1 MKKSVLWL
9 VAMLL
14 VMSMFLA
21 ACNGGAKP
29 VEEEPKKA
37 EETKEEDKKEEDK
50 KEEAT
55 NEPVAGGTVTF
66 AFTQPFKGVLDY
78 AFYEGQDD
86 ALALG
91 FMSEGLIST
100 GDDLLPEPNVATWE
114 FNEDQ
119 TQLTF
124 KIQPGVKWH
133 DGKELKAEDMEFA
146 WYVLAD
152 KDYAGPRF
160 TNVSMIKGAQAYKDG
175 TADKIEGITVVDDY
189 TITVTVEE
197 PTVNLLDNIWVIP
210 MNKAHYEGIAV
221 ADMVDS
227 PQVRKNPQGFG
238 PFKVKNIVPGEMIEF
253 ERFDDYWQGKPYLD
267 GVIYKVIDPALA
279 SGLLESGEVDIM
291 EAPSDQYPEIKELD
305 NLTLLEEPSLGY
317 NYIGFDWGR
326 WDEAKG
332 QVVSDNPKF
341 QNKQLRQ
348 AMAHALDR
356 QGILDGFSNGLG
368 QIVNV
373 PMPSVSWAKIPD
385 DQINAYEYDPEKAK
399 ALLAEAGYKDTDGDG
414 FVEDPKGEKFTVNFD
429 AMSST
434 STAEPRA
441 QYILQNWKDV
451 GIDAR
456 LNGGAL
462 KDFNLFYDSLDA
474 DDPSFETFNGGW
486 GLATDPDP
494 AGIWL
499 STDKWNMW
507 RWYSEKSDEL
517 IKAGVKFPEDPS
529 KDVVEHRKEIYYE
542 WQKLVNEELPMIFM
556 FQPLDVYAANK
567 SLQNV
572 DANAFTVQKDVHLW
586 WIKE

>member
-14 VMSMFLA
+14 VLSMFLA
-21 ACNGGAKP
+21 ACSGGTDEETTEETP
-29 VEEEPKKA
+29 EETTGEDTTEEE
-37 EETKEEDKKEEDK
+37 E
-50 KEEAT
+50 EEAT
-55 NEPVAGGTVTF
+55 DEPVAGGVATY
-66 AFTQPFKGVLDY
+66 AFTQAFKGVLDF

-86 ALALG
+86 SLALG
-91 FMSEGLIST
+91 FMAEALIST
-100 GDDLLPEPNVATWE
+100 GDDLLPEPNVADWE

-133 DGKELKAEDMEFA
+133 DGDELKAEDMEFA
-146 WYVLAD
+146 WYVISDAD
-152 KDYAGPRF
+152 YPGTRF

-175 TADKIEGITVVDDY
+175 TADTIEGITVVDDY

-197 PTVNLLDNIWVIP
+197 PVVNLLDNIWVYP
-210 MNKAHYEGIAV
+210 MHKDHYEGIAV
-221 ADMVDS
+221 ADMIDS
-227 PQVRKNPQGFG
+227 PQVRQNPMGFG

-253 ERFDDYWQGKPYLD
+253 ERFDDYWQGPALLD
-267 GVIYKVIDPALA
+267 GVVYKVIDPALA

-291 EAPSDQYPEIKELD
+291 EAPSDQYPEISELPG
-305 NLTLLEEPSLGY
+305 LTLHEEPSLGY
-317 NYIGFDWGR
+317 SYIGFDFGHY
-326 WDEAKG
+326 DNEAG
-332 QVVSDNPKF
+332 IVVSDNPKF
-341 QNKQLRQ
+341 QDKALRH

-368 QIVNV
+368 QLVNV
-373 PMPSVSWAKIPD
+373 PLPSVSWAKIPD
-385 DQINAYEYDPEKAK
+385 DQINAYEFDPEKAK
-399 ALLAEAGYKDTDGDG
+399 SILDEAGYVDTDGDG
-414 FVEDPKGEKFTVNFD
+414 FREDPNGEKLTINFD

-451 GIDAR
+451 GLDAR

-462 KDFNLFYDSLDA
+462 KDFNLFYDSIDA
-474 DDPSFETFNGGW
+474 DDPTIETFNGAW

-494 AGIWL
+494 AGIW
-499 STDKWNMW
+499 SSDSKWNMM
-507 RWYSEKSDEL
+507 RWYNEKSDEL
-517 IKAGVKFPEDPS
+517 IAAGVKFPEDAS
-529 KDVVEHRKEIYYE
+529 KDVLEHRKEIYYE
-542 WQKLVNEELPMIFM
+542 WQKLVNEELPSIFM
-556 FQPLDVYAANK
+556 FQPLDVYAVNER
-567 SLQNV
+567 LQGT

>member
-29 VEEEPKKA
+29 AEEDPKPA
-37 EETKEEDKKEEDK
+37 EETKEDDK

-55 NEPVAGGTVTF
+55 NEPVAGGTVTY

-78 AFYEGQDD
+78 AFYEGEDD
-86 ALALG
+86 SLALG

-146 WYVLAD
+146 WYVIAD
-152 KDYAGPRF
+152 PDYAGQRF

-175 TADKIEGITVVDDY
+175 KADKIEGITVVDDY

-197 PTVNLLDNIWVIP
+197 PIVNLLDNLWVYP
-210 MNKAHYEGIAV
+210 MNKTHYEGVAV

-227 PQVRKNPQGFG
+227 EQVRKNPVGFG

-253 ERFDDYWQGKPYLD
+253 ERFDDYWQGKPLLD
-267 GVIYKVIDPALA
+267 GVVYKVIDPALA
-279 SGLLESGEVDIM
+279 SGLLKSGEIDILG
-291 EAPSDQYPEIKELD
+291 APSDQYPEIKALENVILH
-305 NLTLLEEPSLGY
+305 EEPSLGY
-317 NYIGFDWGR
+317 SYIAFDWGR
-326 WDEAKG
+326 WDADKG

-368 QIVNV
+368 QVLNV
-373 PMPSVSWAKIPD
+373 PLPSVSWAKIPD
-385 DQINAYEYDPEKAK
+385 DQINSYEYDPEKAK
-399 ALLAEAGYKDTDGDG
+399 AILAEAGYKDTDGDG

-441 QYILQNWKDV
+441 QYILQNWKEV

-462 KDFNLFYDSLDA
+462 KDFNLFYDTIDA
-474 DDPSFETFNGGW
+474 DDPSVETFNGAW

-494 AGIWL
+494 SGIWL
-499 STDKWNMW
+499 STDQWNMW

-517 IKAGVKFPEDPS
+517 IKAGVKFPEDKS
-529 KDVVEHRKEIYYE
+529 KDVIEHRKEIYYE

-556 FQPLDVYAANK
+556 FQPLDVYAVNK
-567 SLQNV
+567 RVQGT
-572 DANAFTVQKDVHLW
+572 DANAFTVQKDVHKW

>member
-1 MKKSVLWL
+1 
-9 VAMLL
+9 
-14 VMSMFLA
+14 MFLA

-29 VEEEPKKA
+29 AEEDPKPA
-37 EETKEEDKKEEDK
+37 EETKDDDT

-55 NEPVAGGTVTF
+55 DEPKEGGTVTY

-78 AFYEGQDD
+78 AFYEGEDD
-86 ALALG
+86 SLALG

-146 WYVLAD
+146 WHVIAD
-152 KDYAGPRF
+152 PNYGGQRF

-175 TADKIEGITVVDDY
+175 KADRIEGVTVVDDY

-197 PTVNLLDNIWVIP
+197 PVVNLLDNLWVIP
-210 MNKAHYEGIAV
+210 MNKTHYEGVAV

-227 PQVRKNPQGFG
+227 DQVRKNPVGFG

-253 ERFDDYWQGKPYLD
+253 ERFDDYWQGKPLLD
-267 GVIYKVIDPALA
+267 GVVYKVIDPALA
-279 SGLLESGEVDIM
+279 SGLLENGEIDIIG
-291 EAPSDQYPEIKELD
+291 APSDQYPEIKELD
-305 NLTLLEEPSLGY
+305 NVILHEEPSLGY
-317 NYIGFDWGR
+317 SYIGFDWGR
-326 WDEAKG
+326 WDADKG

-368 QIVNV
+368 QVLNV
-373 PMPSVSWAKIPD
+373 PLPSVSWAKIPD

-399 ALLAEAGYKDTDGDG
+399 AILDEAGYKDVDGDG
-414 FVEDPKGEKFTVNFD
+414 FREDPKGEKFTVNFD

-451 GIDAR
+451 GLDAR

-462 KDFNLFYDSLDA
+462 KDFNLFYDSIDA
-474 DDPSFETFNGGW
+474 DDPSIETFNGAW

-494 AGIWL
+494 SGIWL
-499 STDKWNMW
+499 STDQWNMW

-517 IKAGVKFPEDPS
+517 IKAGVKFPEDKS
-529 KDVVEHRKEIYYE
+529 KDVIEHRKEIYYE

-556 FQPLDVYAANK
+556 FQPLDVYAVNK
-567 SLQNV
+567 RVQGT
-572 DANAFTVQKDVHLW
+572 DANAFTVQKDVHKW

>member
-21 ACNGGAKP
+21 ACNGGASEPAEEKTP
-29 VEEEPKKA
+29 EETTGTETEKEEPA
-37 EETKEEDKKEEDK
+37 SD
-50 KEEAT
+50 
-55 NEPVAGGTVTF
+55 EPVAGGTVTY

-78 AFYEGQDD
+78 AFYEGEDD
-86 ALALG
+86 SLALG
-91 FMSEGLIST
+91 FMSEGLIGT
-100 GDDLLPEPNVATWE
+100 GDDLLPEENVATWE

-133 DGKELKAEDMEFA
+133 DGDELKAEDMEFA
-146 WYVLAD
+146 WHVIAD
-152 KDYAGPRF
+152 KDYPGQRF

-175 TADKIEGITVVDDY
+175 SADKIEGITVVDDY

-197 PTVNLLDNIWVIP
+197 PVVNLLDNLWVYP
-210 MNKAHYEGIAV
+210 MHKDHYEGVAV

-227 PQVRKNPQGFG
+227 PQVRKTPMGFG

-253 ERFDDYWQGKPYLD
+253 ERFDDYWQGKPLLD
-267 GVIYKVIDPALA
+267 GVVYKVIDPALA
-279 SGLLESGEVDIM
+279 SGLLESGEVDIIA
-291 EAPSDQYPEIKELD
+291 APSDQYPEIKELD
-305 NLTLLEEPSLGY
+305 NLILHEEPSLGY
-317 NYIGFDWGR
+317 SYIGFDWGR
-326 WDEAKG
+326 WDADKG

-341 QNKQLRQ
+341 QNKQLRH

-368 QIVNV
+368 QLVNV
-373 PMPSVSWAKIPD
+373 PQPSVSWAKIPD
-385 DQINAYEYDPEKAK
+385 DQINAYEYDPEKAMQ
-399 ALLAEAGYKDTDGDG
+399 LLDEAGYVDTDGDG
-414 FVEDPKGEKFTVNFD
+414 LREDPKGEKFTVNFD

-441 QYILQNWKDV
+441 QYIIQNWKDV

-474 DDPSFETFNGGW
+474 DDPSIETFNGAW
-486 GLATDPDP
+486 GLANDPDP
-494 AGIWL
+494 SGIWL
-499 STDKWNMW
+499 STDQWNMW
-507 RWYSEKSDEL
+507 RWYSEESDAL
-517 IKAGVKFPEDPS
+517 IKAGTKFPEDPS
-529 KDVVEHRKEIYYE
+529 KDLIEHRKEIYYE

-556 FQPLDVYAANK
+556 FQPLDVYAVNK
-567 SLQNV
+567 RVQNT
-572 DANAFTVQKDVHLW
+572 DANAFTVQKDVHTW